1 MLFKWLQIVLF
12 RINIQMIDLNATHLI
27 LISCDLPICL
37 STLEHIN
44 LVIELAIA
52 KDIFCKHPSI
62 TIYIYAMRRVCMATQ
77 KIQLASYHITMCTW
91 SVQLIYD

>member
-1 MLFKWLQIVLF
+1 
-12 RINIQMIDLNATHLI
+12 MIDLNATHLI

-44 LVIELAIA
+44 LVVELAIA
-52 KDIFCKHPSI
+52 KDIFCEHPS